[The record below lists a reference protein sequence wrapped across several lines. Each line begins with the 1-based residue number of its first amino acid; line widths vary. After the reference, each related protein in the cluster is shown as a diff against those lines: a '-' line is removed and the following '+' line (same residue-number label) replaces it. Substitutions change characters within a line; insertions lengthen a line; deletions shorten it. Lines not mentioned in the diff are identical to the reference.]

1 MIIFLAL
8 LLSEGSLIYFTEV
21 CRHGARAPINFMPWD
36 NLQRWPNGP
45 KNLVNEGLRQQYLL
59 GAYLRQRYIYK
70 ERLLSDTYNSTEI
83 KAYSTSISRT
93 IFSMESQLMGLY
105 PQDDIYLDQVL
116 LPSGPKET
124 NSPSKSPLI
133 PIYLNEAK
141 IEPMLLI
148 EDYCKPYNDH
158 VKARKSS
165 SDFFKIFKKYP
176 EVTSAVSSYFNITKE
191 QSSGYFLNVLSS
203 VTSNSFMDYEVPELF
218 DQSWEDQ
225 AQDMYLEIRRY
236 MRYGTEYARKLAA
249 SEFLNTLDEQFAAK
263 IKGHTPLK
271 ATLYSAH
278 DTTLMNIFH
287 CIGYSL
293 TIQPP
298 FASVL
303 LFELHRIQDEYF
315 VKVIY
320 NDAPLVLHFCGKVF
334 CEYKKFNAFVQS
346 FTFKN
351 VTDACAN
358 FPVFVNEA
366 EVEVHEVKEE
376 GKDKVEEIVA
386 EQLEDEE
393 ESSLLAVVSFFTI
406 LVIVALFYLIK
417 KIPR

>member
-1 MIIFLAL
+1 MILFLTL
-8 LLSEGSLIYFTEV
+8 LLTEGSLIYFVEV
-21 CRHGARAPINFMPWD
+21 CRHGARAPVNFMPWD
-36 NLQRWPNGP
+36 SLQRWPNGP

-59 GAYLRQRYIYK
+59 GSYLRQRYIFE
-70 ERLLSDTYNSTEI
+70 ERFLSDTYNSTEI

-105 PQDDIYLDQVL
+105 PQDDIYIDQIIF
-116 LPSGPKET
+116 PSGPKEAKY
-124 NSPSKSPLI
+124 PSKSPLI

-165 SDFFKIFKKYP
+165 PGFFKLFKKYP

-191 QSSGYFLNVLSS
+191 HSSGYFLNVLSS
-203 VTSNSFMDYEVPELF
+203 VTSNSFMDYQVPEVF
-218 DQSWEDQ
+218 DQSWEDE
-225 AQDMYLEIRRY
+225 AQDLYLELRRY
-236 MRYGTEYARKLAA
+236 LRYGTEYARKLAA
-249 SEFLNTLDEQFAAK
+249 SEFLNTLDEQFTAK
-263 IKGHTPLK
+263 IKGNTPLK

-287 CIGYSL
+287 CLNYSL
-293 TIQPP
+293 SIQPP

-303 LFELHRIQDEYF
+303 LFELHRIQEEYF
-315 VKVIY
+315 IKVIY
-320 NDAPLVLHFCGKVF
+320 NNAPLNLHFCRKVF
-334 CEYKKFNAFVQS
+334 CELRKFRAFLQGY
-346 FTFKN
+346 TFKN
-351 VTDACAN
+351 ATDACNN
-358 FPVFVNEA
+358 FPVFMKES
-366 EVEVHEVKEE
+366 EVKVHEVKEE
-376 GKDKVEEIVA
+376 VIEIVA
-386 EQLEDEE
+386 EQLEEEE

-406 LVIVALFYLIK
+406 LVIIALFYLIK